1 MLGPLF
7 FLFAFVHALKE
18 VSVGSLTQQH
28 RNRLLRFCNNEESMH
43 ILSEVPRQKLH
54 QVRTMEVQQQTENF
68 VICWAT
74 STKLGVRKRDKYLV
88 KLSVDTIRLRTIADK
103 LKALENV
110 PNVQRCRWDCT
121 VGVVGMQVPIRRVID
136 RRRRKKRTIWGRWNF
151 FALPLQHVPGERVGD
166 YLRKIS
172 QDIPPLPATSRKS
185 LMQDQAIKSLYAQL
199 FDAAKIFWK
208 AGWVHK
214 DMTVGN
220 VVRDDSGTITFIE
233 LDSATRKHHKM
244 DRRDIMNWMVAIA
257 TDFVYLGYSFALMIV
272 CPEEARGRFGV
283 YNLRRDCISYQET
296 WDFVSEQDEDL
307 RKMLAFKNTPPG
319 QQKLE
324 MLPIEFAILARE
336 FWEQDNPEDPHFEAP
351 PTYQSIMGDYLSNL
365 GPSISEMLPSIAR
378 ETNRALSPPPENAPS
393 TDSPDNVPTFYGNI
407 APGDEDREL
416 PSFLPKSWGKQRMKP
431 IYRDGGQSAGIP
443 IQIEID
449 PISGAGSSQ
458 AHSELGSAGSASGT
472 QAHFDLGSAGSG
484 AGTQSVS
491 QIHQAS
497 SAASTHVH
505 SELADSQILPLQDS
519 ENGSVDIPS
528 EEVQSD
534 SSGTVNELADA
545 FDDMQYPIE
554 YRPQELSST
563 KKKKNNLF
571 VVLCGFVFLLAMFTL
586 SRHYESTETQ
596 LTLYS
601 DLLLQ
606 EDDF

>member
-1 MLGPLF
+1 MLVPVF

-28 RNRLLRFCNNEESMH
+28 RNRLMRFCNNEESMH
-43 ILSEVPRQKLH
+43 IVSEVPRQKLH
-54 QVRTMEVQQQTENF
+54 QVRTMEVQSQTENF

-74 STKLGVRKRDKYLV
+74 STKLGVRKRDRYLMQ
-88 KLSVDTIRLRTIADK
+88 LSVDIVRLRTIADT

-121 VGVVGMQVPIRRVID
+121 VGVVGMQVPIRRVVD

-151 FALPLQHVPGERVGD
+151 FALPLQPVPGERVGD

-172 QDIPPLPATSRKS
+172 QEIPPLPATSRKS
-185 LMQDQAIKSLYAQL
+185 LMQDQAIKTLYAQL

-208 AGWVHK
+208 SGWVHK

-220 VVRDDSGTITFIE
+220 VVRDHSGKITFIE
-233 LDSATRKHHKM
+233 LDNATRKHHKM
-244 DRRDIMNWMVAIA
+244 DRRDMLNWMVAIA

-272 CPEEARGRFGV
+272 CPEEARGRYGV
-283 YNLRRDCISYQET
+283 HSLRRDCISYQET

-307 RKMLAFKNTPPG
+307 RKMLAFTNTPPG

-324 MLPIEFAILARE
+324 MLPIEFATLARN
-336 FWEQDNPEDPHFEAP
+336 FYEQDNPEDPHFEAP

-393 TDSPDNVPTFYGNI
+393 TDSPDSVPTSYGNI

-416 PSFLPKSWGKQRMKP
+416 PSFLPKSGGKQRIRP
-431 IYRDGGQSAGIP
+431 IYRDGGRTSIP

-449 PISGAGSSQ
+449 PVSGAGSSQ
-458 AHSELGSAGSASGT
+458 AHSELGSAGSA
-472 QAHFDLGSAGSG
+472 

-491 QIHQAS
+491 QIDQAS

-505 SELADSQILPLQDS
+505 SDLADSQILPLQDS
-519 ENGSVDIPS
+519 ENGSVDTPS
-528 EEVQSD
+528 EELQSD
-534 SSGTVNELADA
+534 SSGTVNELAST
-545 FDDMQYPIE
+545 FDDMHYPME

-563 KKKKNNLF
+563 KNAKNNLF
-571 VVLCGFVFLLAMFTL
+571 VVLCGFVFLLGIFTL
-586 SRHYESTETQ
+586 KWHFKSTETQ
-596 LTLYS
+596 LTYS

-606 EDDF
+606 EDEF